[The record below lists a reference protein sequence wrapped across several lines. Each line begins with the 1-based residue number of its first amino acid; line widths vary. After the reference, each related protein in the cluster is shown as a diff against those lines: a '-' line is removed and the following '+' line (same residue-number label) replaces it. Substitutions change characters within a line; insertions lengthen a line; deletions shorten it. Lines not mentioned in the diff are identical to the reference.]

1 MTTLDELD
9 SLTSADDADL
19 LLINDVSEATNK
31 GKKITIANLF
41 AKIFSKLMAGLGAD
55 LTANHLLSWDGTN
68 SKIADSGIAKGVTV
82 NGHPL
87 TENVTVSKSDVG
99 LGSVANT
106 GDSATPSSG
115 GTTKFTTGGAY
126 TMLTQFAPYFSTST
140 AYSVGNMV
148 TYQGKLYKCT
158 TAHSAGAWNA
168 SHFTAKSLKDLISAV
183 VNTGD
188 SATPTSSG
196 TTKFTTGGA
205 YNLLTSLAPI
215 FSTSKTYAV
224 GALCTYSGK
233 LYKCS
238 TAHSAG
244 AWNASHFTAVSLDS
258 CSSNSNAIIASSKT
272 ITNAPALTPNQV
284 IKIMFTAALTA
295 SNATTVLVISYNG
308 VNVTVKAPKDGSLI
322 DYVAKAVGSSYYYC
336 QAYTTLELLYNG
348 TNFVIVGNPVVISNA
363 DYTIYTDGSIEYTK
377 GKIDS
382 LFTALGQ
389 CTKLFSGG
397 KTGNG
402 VYPLEGNITN
412 YKYLLITPCTDSG
425 YADLYTPLL
434 FPVSILQ
441 QTEDRRVVYAYT
453 DTFIISI
460 IFSDNTHIAVNQYA
474 SITALQIWGVE

>member
-19 LLINDVSEATNK
+19 LLINDVSETTNK

-41 AKIFSKLMAGLGAD
+41 AKIFAKLMAGLGAD

-82 NGHPL
+82 NGHAL
-87 TENVTVSKSDVG
+87 TENVTVSKTDVG
-99 LGSVANT
+99 LDSVANT

-126 TMLTQFAPYFSTST
+126 TLLTQLAPYFSTST

-158 TAHSAGAWNA
+158 TAHAAGAWNA

-188 SATPTSSG
+188 SATPSSGG

-215 FSTSKTYAV
+215 FSTSKAYAM

-233 LYKCS
+233 LYKCT
-238 TAHSAG
+238 TAHAAG

-258 CSSNSNAIIASSKT
+258 CTSNSNALIATSKT
-272 ITNAPALTPNQV
+272 ITNAPVLTPNQV

-295 SNATTVLVISYNG
+295 SNATTALVISYNG

-322 DYVAKAVGSSYYYC
+322 DYVAKQVGSSYYYC
-336 QAYTTLELLYNG
+336 QAYTTLELLYDG
-348 TNFVIVGNPVVISNA
+348 TNFVIVGNPVVYSNS
-363 DYTIYTDGSIEYTK
+363 DYTIYTDGTNQSKNCIKY
-377 GKIDS
+377 
-382 LFTALGQ
+382 
-389 CTKLFSGG
+389 LFSGIAAANG
-397 KTGNG
+397 IDTGLSVNG
-402 VYPLEGNITN
+402 GSRGRTYVLIGSAQWDNGNSTASILWLIRCGYNGNNWQVVRIVEEHVSEIFPLNISLTSDGNI
-412 YKYLLITPCTDSG
+412 
-425 YADLYTPLL
+425 
-434 FPVSILQ
+434 FLQ
-441 QTEDRRVVYAYT
+441 SNGGLWYC
-453 DTFIISI
+453 S
-460 IFSDNTHIAVNQYA
+460 IFSNKQ
-474 SITALQIWGVE
+474 